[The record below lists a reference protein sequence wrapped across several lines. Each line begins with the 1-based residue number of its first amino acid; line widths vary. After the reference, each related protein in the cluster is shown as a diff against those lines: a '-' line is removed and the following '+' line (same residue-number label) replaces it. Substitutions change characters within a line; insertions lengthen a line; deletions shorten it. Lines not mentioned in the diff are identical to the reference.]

1 MPSSKQNSRESLE
14 LECLSAWPWPSPW
27 TKGRSVYAEFACGAS
42 YGGSE
47 ISLAA
52 LLFLEAI
59 RAGCVE
65 EVVNREAVQL
75 G

>member
-1 MPSSKQNSRESLE
+1 MPSSKQNSRESPQ
-14 LECLSAWPWPSPW
+14 LECLSAWQWPSPGAE
-27 TKGRSVYAEFACGAS
+27 GRSAYAEFACGAS
-42 YGGSE
+42 YGGPE

-59 RAGCVE
+59 RDGYVE
-65 EVVNREAVQL
+65 EVVNREAVQP